1 MYMMAGSLFAINTE
15 GYCTVTPS
23 QRLVCVTHHVML
35 SILKSC
41 AERWRSVIVVLFPIC
56 SFARGKGSL
65 ETMIYLTVFDCRHGF
80 RSTLKL
86 S

>member
-35 SILKSC
+35 SILNHVQNIR
-41 AERWRSVIVVLFPIC
+41 ERDC
-56 SFARGKGSL
+56 SFVSDLHLRSRQRFARNHDL
-65 ETMIYLTVFDCRHGF
+65 PYNL
-80 RSTLKL
+80 
-86 S
+86 

>member
-1 MYMMAGSLFAINTE
+1 MYMIAGSLFAINTE

-35 SILKSC
+35 SILKSR
-41 AERWRSVIVVLFPIC
+41 AEHL
-56 SFARGKGSL
+56 GKGSL
-65 ETMIYLTVFDCRHGF
+65 ETMISFTVSDCRHGF

>member
-1 MYMMAGSLFAINTE
+1 MYMAVSLFAINTE

-35 SILKSC
+35 SILKSF
-41 AERWRSVIVVLFPIC
+41 AERSRSVIVVLCPIC

-65 ETMIYLTVFDCRHGF
+65 ETMIYLIVFDCCHGF
-80 RSTLKL
+80 GSTLKL
-86 S
+86 C